1 MPREKEVREKEVDDE
16 AAVAVTATV
25 TGFLPNELFE
35 LRLENRSKVVAYVS
49 GRRSNDFLRLL
60 PGDKVRV
67 ELSSFD
73 TGRGRITQRY

>member
-1 MPREKEVREKEVDDE
+1 M
-16 AAVAVTATV
+16 
-25 TGFLPNELFE
+25 GCLPNELFQ
-35 LRLENRSKVVAYVS
+35 LRLENQSNVVAHVS
-49 GRRSNDFLRLL
+49 GRHSNDFLRLL